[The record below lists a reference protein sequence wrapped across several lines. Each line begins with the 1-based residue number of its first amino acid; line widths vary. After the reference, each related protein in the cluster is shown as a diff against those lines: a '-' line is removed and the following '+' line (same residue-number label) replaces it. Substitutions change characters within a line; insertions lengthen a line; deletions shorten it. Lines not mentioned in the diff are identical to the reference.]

1 MASRAAAWLSIITK
15 GTAVGESD
23 ARARSFFLRG
33 RRRQRDAASRVVEEE
48 TQGFL
53 SLGTA
58 EGGTQRSEREGG
70 KLVLGESTHSRVHLR
85 F

>member
-1 MASRAAAWLSIITK
+1 MSPAGLYAP
-15 GTAVGESD
+15 D
-23 ARARSFFLRG
+23 HQHFFCCRLDLAIDGVRN
-33 RRRQRDAASRVVEEE
+33 RVVEEE